1 MSYTKEQN
9 VQRSFVEGY
18 RDLWSAVVLQAKED
32 ILTAPLNSIEY
43 DQAVA
48 FFTGGGEW
56 SKVRVSVGDFLE
68 LHHDDLVRCGRR
80 CIDDRLKIEA
90 ARQSGQPDQSII
102 RSPRRG
108 RPPGPSRA
116 ALAPVRAP
124 AFSVAETY
132 AA

>member
-1 MSYTKEQN
+1 MSHTKERT

-48 FFTGGGEW
+48 FFTSGGEW
-56 SKVRVSVGDFLE
+56 SKVRISVGDFLE

-80 CIDDRLKIEA
+80 CIDERMRIEA
-90 ARQSGQPDQSII
+90 SRQSGQPDGSIL
-102 RSPRRG
+102 RTPRRG
-108 RPPGPSRA
+108 RPPGLPRA
-116 ALAPVRAP
+116 VLAPAP
-124 AFSVAETY
+124 ATNYGYAESH
-132 AA
+132 AV